1 MQYNQN
7 NSNLTIHSIKVTRY
21 ERKREKTKNSYEQ
34 KKKRNACCTPQ
45 AVQCK
50 QILGLRK
57 SYGMVSTHDKF
68 QN

>member
-1 MQYNQN
+1 MNVKGRKQR
-7 NSNLTIHSIKVTRY
+7 TVTNR
-21 ERKREKTKNSYEQ
+21 